1 MIICLVI
8 IVNINILTIKL
19 LLIKLVSILFMPA
32 IILLMIGGFPL
43 LFNVMIEV
51 LLLHPVL
58 SFRYAIY
65 NADIRHCF
73 VLQM

>member
-1 MIICLVI
+1 MIIRLII
-8 IVNINILTIKL
+8 IVNINTLTIKL
-19 LLIKLVSILFMPA
+19 LLIKLVSILLVLA
-32 IILLMIGGFPL
+32 SILLMISGFPL
-43 LFNVMIEV
+43 LFNVMIEI